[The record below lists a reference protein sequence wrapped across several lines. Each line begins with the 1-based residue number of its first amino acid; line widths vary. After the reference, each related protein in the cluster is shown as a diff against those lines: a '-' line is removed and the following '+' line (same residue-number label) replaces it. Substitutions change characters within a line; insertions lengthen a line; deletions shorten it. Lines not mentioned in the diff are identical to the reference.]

1 MVDAV
6 RYGPAVSL
14 ADVVVVS
21 YNSAGT
27 IGACVSPLVGDGT
40 FTVVVIDN
48 ASQDGSVSAAADLSV
63 QVLAL
68 DHNHGFAYGC
78 NRGWRNGSSPF
89 VLFLNPDARIDRES
103 LLRLIQVLKDHED
116 VAAVGPRISAED
128 GSLELSQRRFP
139 RLRSTYAQ
147 AFFLHRILPR
157 ARWVD
162 EVVHDPAVYVKPQA
176 VEWISGA
183 CVLVRRE
190 ALERIGGWDDGF
202 FMYGEDKDLCRRL
215 WNAGY
220 SVRYE
225 PSASVVHLGGLSAP
239 RAGLLPT
246 LAASRIRYA
255 RKHRGPLVAL
265 LERVGVAVGALTH
278 SVLTTQGAN
287 MRAGYMRAFLTSL
300 FRGSSAAKRPG
311 AASRSGPA

>member
-1 MVDAV
+1 
-6 RYGPAVSL
+6 VSL

-27 IGACVSPLVGDGT
+27 LEACVAPLVGEDM
-40 FTVVVIDN
+40 FDVVVVDN
-48 ASQDGSVSAAADLSV
+48 ASQDGSADAVADLPV
-63 QVLAL
+63 EVVTL
-68 DHNHGFAYGC
+68 DHNRGFAYGC
-78 NRGWRNGSSPF
+78 NRGWRSGSSPF
-89 VLFLNPDARIDRES
+89 VLFLNPDARIDRKS

-116 VAAVGPRISAED
+116 VGAVGPRITAED

-147 AFFLHRILPR
+147 ALFLHRILPR
-157 ARWVD
+157 ASWVD
-162 EVVHDPAVYVKPQA
+162 EVVHDPALYEKSHA
-176 VEWISGA
+176 AEWISGA
-183 CVLVRRE
+183 CVLIRRE

-225 PSASVVHLGGLSAP
+225 PCASVVHIGGVSAS
-239 RAGLLPT
+239 RARLLPT

-255 RKHRGPLVAL
+255 RKHHGPLVAL
-265 LERVGVAVGALTH
+265 LERVGVALGALTH
-278 SVLTTQGAN
+278 GVLTTQGAN
-287 MRAGYMRAFLTSL
+287 MRVGYMRAFLTSI
-300 FRGSSAAKRPG
+300 FHGSSAPRPPG
-311 AASRSGPA
+311 LRAAQGPPE